1 VIIGND
7 DVDPVDAVSS
17 AVAETLLKRSRDSAA
32 LTDFIGLL
40 SWRVVN
46 AQITEQNWTSS
57 IHKMCSFCLFRWV
70 CLIGHSKKN
79 PAISDWV
86 SFLR

>member
-7 DVDPVDAVSS
+7 DVDPVDAASS

-46 AQITEQNWTSS
+46 AQITVELGF
-57 IHKMCSFCLFRWV
+57 I
-70 CLIGHSKKN
+70 N
-79 PAISDWV
+79 P
-86 SFLR
+86 